1 MPNDTSS
8 FEMKEV
14 EEEEEEEI
22 VGEREKE
29 YDEYVDTS
37 IDFVDNN
44 GIEKSR
50 KRTFNRVKRQNNFP
64 GM

>member
-8 FEMKEV
+8 FEMKE
-14 EEEEEEEI
+14 EEEEEE
-22 VGEREKE
+22 EREKE

-50 KRTFNRVKRQNNFP
+50 KRTFNRVKRHHNQQNNFP
-64 GM
+64 GK